1 MGQLE
6 ANCDSCGAPVKGF
19 ICGHCGALTARL
31 KSAADENRA
40 LDEYHGQL
48 QKLKPQEQSK
58 WLLESGFLPDSP
70 EVLIEAGIYCVPFLK
85 NMSVYDAAA
94 ARLEA
99 VILKLKLLPYEGQTR
114 RAIEDFQ
121 NQIAEYK
128 RQKKK
133 DDLLGVGCLLV
144 ILALVAAFSWWL
156 IRDAGLTIARAGH
169 RHHNRLHHL
178 LVFTQMIEWPRGDW
192 GFF

>member
-6 ANCDSCGAPVKGF
+6 INCDSCGAPASGL
-19 ICGHCGALTARL
+19 ICGHCGRLTARL

-40 LDEYHGQL
+40 LDEYHTQL
-48 QKLKPQEQSK
+48 QRLKPQEQSK

-85 NMSVYDAAA
+85 NMSVYESAA

-99 VILKLKLLPYEGQTR
+99 IILKLKLLPGDSQAH
-114 RAIEDFQ
+114 RAVEDFQ
-121 NQIAEYK
+121 SQIAQYK
-128 RQKKK
+128 SQKKK

-144 ILALVAAFSWWL
+144 LLSVVTAFSWWL
-156 IRDAGLTIARAGH
+156 IRDAGLTIAVPVIVITIGYIIYWFSR
-169 RHHNRLHHL
+169 R
-178 LVFTQMIEWPRGDW
+178 
-192 GFF
+192 